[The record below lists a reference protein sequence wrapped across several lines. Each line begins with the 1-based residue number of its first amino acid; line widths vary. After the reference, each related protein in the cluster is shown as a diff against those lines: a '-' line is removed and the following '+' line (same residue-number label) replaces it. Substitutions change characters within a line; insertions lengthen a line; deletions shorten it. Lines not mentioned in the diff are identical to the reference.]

1 MANKK
6 LVKIC
11 GIASPIRYCSGR
23 GKRFKPNMNF
33 ERIFLILL
41 ITSTYSA
48 FAQKDGYWDKER
60 ATTKEIL
67 VSAGDRIVIKTEDL
81 PVGTTEIVYRIT
93 LLDKNQ
99 QMANSLVS
107 LLKAIP
113 DPYGIVQ
120 GSAGAVFLMSKIS
133 GDDQCTYS
141 LFTSNETAKKYVSDG
156 KIDSACFSQSEPV
169 SKDAKRISLDKNSC
183 LKENTK
189 TIWFGFESKNWFLT
203 QKIVLEV
210 VPWVDVKLNRGWNQD
225 NKNEIISLCK
235 TSTMAQKMANSDD
248 FCVCILD
255 KIMKEY
261 RYAEF
266 QKLLAVEKTKV
277 YKDFGNACYKDADI
291 SKNVYNDLRNQ
302 IATLIKQQKYNEA
315 IQKLNIIINDG
326 KATALDYS
334 SIGYCYILTKQYAKA
349 LKFLQEGEKLDDT
362 ELLVKLNLAHVYLVS
377 NNYGDAKTIYKKYQ
391 DQNVTDSLSW
401 KEKTKSDF
409 ALFEKAGLPS
419 KDFEKI
425 LKLFN

>member
-1 MANKK
+1 
-6 LVKIC
+6 
-11 GIASPIRYCSGR
+11 
-23 GKRFKPNMNF
+23 MNF
-33 ERIFLILL
+33 KRIFLILL
-41 ITSTYSA
+41 LASTGCT

-60 ATTKEIL
+60 ATTKEIM
-67 VSAGDRIVIKTEDL
+67 VSAGERTIIKTEDL

-113 DPYGIVQ
+113 DPYGIGQ

-141 LFTSNETAKKYVSDG
+141 LFTSDANAKKYKTDG
-156 KIDSACFSQSEPV
+156 KVDSACFSQSEPV

-183 LKENTK
+183 LKQNT
-189 TIWFGFESKNWFLT
+189 TSIWFGFESKNWFLS

-210 VPWVDVKLNRGWNQD
+210 VPWVDTKLNRGWNQD

-255 KIMKEY
+255 KIMKQY
-261 RYAEF
+261 RYGEF

-277 YKDFGNACYKDADI
+277 YKDFGNTCYNDADI
-291 SKNVYNDLRNQ
+291 SKNIYNDLRNQ
-302 IATLIKQQKYNEA
+302 AATLIKQQKYNEA
-315 IQKLNIIINDG
+315 IQKISTIINDG

-334 SIGYCYILTKQYAKA
+334 TIGYSYILTKQYAKA

-377 NNYGDAKTIYKKYQ
+377 NNYSDAKAIYKKYQ
-391 DQNVTDSLSW
+391 DQNVTDNVSW
-401 KEKTKSDF
+401 KEKTKQDF
-409 ALFEKAGLPS
+409 AVFEKAGLPS

-425 LKLFN
+425 LKLYH

>member
-1 MANKK
+1 MQSVANKK

-11 GIASPIRYCSGR
+11 AIR
-23 GKRFKPNMNF
+23 GKRFKPNMTF
-33 ERIFLILL
+33 KRIFLILL

-60 ATTKEIL
+60 ATTKEVL
-67 VSAGDRIVIKTEDL
+67 VSAGDRLVVKTEDL

-113 DPYGIVQ
+113 DPYGIGQ

-156 KIDSACFSQSEPV
+156 KIDSACYSQSEPV

-210 VPWVDVKLNRGWNQD
+210 VPWVDTKLNRGWNQD

-377 NNYGDAKTIYKKYQ
+377 NNYSDAKTIYKKYQ

-401 KEKTKSDF
+401 KDKTKSDF
-409 ALFEKAGLPS
+409 VLFEKAGLPS